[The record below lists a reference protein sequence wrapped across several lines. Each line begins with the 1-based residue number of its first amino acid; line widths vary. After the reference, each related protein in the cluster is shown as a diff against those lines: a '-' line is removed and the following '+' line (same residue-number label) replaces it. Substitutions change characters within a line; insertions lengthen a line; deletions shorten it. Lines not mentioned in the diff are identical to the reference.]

1 MKYTEWLN
9 ANWEKDNMFPPCL
22 DPQKALLFLE
32 QYLLGEDYCI
42 VNPMPNIQANSEVV
56 HDILYRYSKKY
67 RKEFKNN
74 IQHYRMKLNN

>member
-1 MKYTEWLN
+1 MT
-9 ANWEKDNMFPPCL
+9 
-22 DPQKALLFLE
+22 
-32 QYLLGEDYCI
+32 
-42 VNPMPNIQANSEVV
+42 NIQANSEVV

>member
-1 MKYTEWLN
+1 
-9 ANWEKDNMFPPCL
+9 MFLIEPNINPEAIVS
-22 DPQKALLFLE
+22 DFSKPQKALLFLE

-42 VNPMPNIQANSEVV
+42 VNPMTNIQANSEVV
-56 HDILYRYSKKY
+56 HDILYKYSKKY